1 MVVYLS
7 QEWLDECRR
16 LINEDDSLQKAA
28 RGKFSATFQHDVTGV
43 PAALGGQ
50 DIAFYSIFE
59 DGRSLDIRLGTIYSP
74 EIYLAADYRTWE
86 RIHKG
91 EAGMVSSALLGR
103 LEFKVRLLWGMKLG
117 LKYHKMF
124 KMGGVIATIPTDF
137 PG

>member
-1 MVVYLS
+1 
-7 QEWLDECRR
+7 
-16 LINEDDSLQKAA
+16 
-28 RGKFSATFQHDVTGV
+28 V

-59 DGRSLDIRLGTIYSP
+59 DGRSLDIRLGTIDSP

-124 KMGGVIATIPTDF
+124 KMGDVIATIPTDF